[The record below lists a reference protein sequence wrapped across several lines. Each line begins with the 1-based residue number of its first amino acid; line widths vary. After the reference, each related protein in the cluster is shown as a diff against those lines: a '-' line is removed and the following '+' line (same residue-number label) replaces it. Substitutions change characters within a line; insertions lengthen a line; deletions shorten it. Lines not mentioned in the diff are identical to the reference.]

1 TQASEPVTI
10 ESVSHS
16 LDPDDGGTTVILTEG
31 LQNGYLRKTV
41 RINAN
46 VAHATHGETVTEV
59 LGNGDPASAFQHF
72 TLRQPP
78 LTYVSGATDSG
89 GESTLEVR
97 VNDVHWHEKPFFY
110 DHAPNERIFVAR
122 RGDDGKTTLVFGNG
136 TTGARLPSG
145 IENV

>member
-1 TQASEPVTI
+1 
-10 ESVSHS
+10 
-16 LDPDDGGTTVILTEG
+16 
-31 LQNGYLRKTV
+31 
-41 RINAN
+41 
-46 VAHATHGETVTEV
+46 AHATHGETVTEV

-122 RGDDGKTTLVFGNG
+122 RGDDRKTTLVFGSG
-136 TTGARLPSG
+136 TTGSRLPSG
-145 IENV
+145 IENVRATYRKGTGQAGNVKADHLTQLLKRPLGVTQVKNPLPAAGGDDP